1 VPTISVF
8 YGIVIAMYYND
19 HDPPHFHAR
28 YGEHRARIAIDTGA
42 ALDGDLPPRA
52 ARLVREWA
60 DLHRDELVHNW
71 QLAQVLEPLNQIE
84 PLP

>member
-8 YGIVIAMYYND
+8 YGIVIRMFVKD
-19 HDPPHFHAR
+19 HPPPHFHAL
-28 YGEHRARIAIDTGA
+28 YGGHRARVSIASGEVI
-42 ALDGDLPPRA
+42 DGDLPPRA

-60 DLHRDELVHNW
+60 SLRRDQLRANW
-71 QLAQVLEPLNQIE
+71 VRGEEMRPMLPVE